1 MANAGRKGTVSDGF
15 SLNYLLLIAY
25 FSPRRA
31 GLNAENAL
39 NTFHSVFN
47 GSPVKKITNRERD
60 PCGPQSLSLFAMWIP
75 YKGPDFPTLR
85 NYPELPPRVEYQLT
99 DRGHSMLKPLAGFTA
114 WIRDTWQDIEASRK
128 AFDEAAEKKTTS
140 SR

>member
-85 NYPELPPRVEYQLT
+85 SARATAPPCCPVAPKTRNSAVLFMKVLHSNY
-99 DRGHSMLKPLAGFTA
+99 
-114 WIRDTWQDIEASRK
+114 
-128 AFDEAAEKKTTS
+128 
-140 SR
+140 